1 MTALATHF
9 QSIAVDANVAR
20 FCLHALGGLADRDV
34 AHKETRRAPIPPA
47 PHRVAESG
55 RVRAR
60 AGRDAAPALPP
71 RLLSR
76 EAAAA
81 YCGCDSLSTF
91 DDWVRRGIIPRP
103 LPGTHRWDRRAIDT
117 ALDKAGGL
125 VKQDDNNPDRFLESW
140 MDKQNAC

>member
-1 MTALATHF
+1 MNAAPN
-9 QSIAVDANVAR
+9 IAAAR
-20 FCLHALGGLADRDV
+20 GSHLRLIDGSFMPSRSYAGLAGV
-34 AHKETRRAPIPPA
+34 WGKEAQKEPTRRAVPIRPK
-47 PHRVAESG
+47 G
-55 RVRAR
+55 NRAR

-125 VKQDDNNPDRFLESW
+125 VNDSKNESEYGAW
-140 MDKQNAC
+140 KKHARQN